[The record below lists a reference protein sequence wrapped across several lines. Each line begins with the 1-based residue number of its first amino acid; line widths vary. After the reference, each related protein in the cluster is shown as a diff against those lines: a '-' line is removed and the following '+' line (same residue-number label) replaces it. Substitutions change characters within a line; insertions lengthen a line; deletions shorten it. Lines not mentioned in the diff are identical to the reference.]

1 MLTDY
6 LEMSREA
13 FRVATDYDNRESA
26 ARKDDD
32 DELANYLL
40 GQSKHYR
47 HQSRKYLRLHE
58 NSLGE

>member
-26 ARKDDD
+26 ARKDDN

-40 GQSKHYR
+40 SQSKHYR
-47 HQSRKYLRLHE
+47 QQSRKYMRLHE
-58 NSLGE
+58 NEH